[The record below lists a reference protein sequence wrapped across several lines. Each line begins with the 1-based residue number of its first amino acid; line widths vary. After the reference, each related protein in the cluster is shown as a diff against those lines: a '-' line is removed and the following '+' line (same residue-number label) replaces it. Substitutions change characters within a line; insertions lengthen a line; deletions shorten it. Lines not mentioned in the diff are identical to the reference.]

1 MSIQAKNDIAPF
13 NEVASLK
20 NFSHNKIN
28 SKADPLL
35 NKADLRSKFALENA
49 GVGIWEW
56 DISTDELVWSSVMFS
71 LYGYDSHQENIS
83 YEFWRRHVHKDDID
97 QTEHK
102 IKKVLQ
108 DNIKLEMQFRIVC
121 PDQTIKYL
129 KCIAKIIQDDNGAS
143 SKMIGT
149 NWDITDQVCQ
159 QKEIQKIKNELVLFF
174 NLNAD
179 YMCIANRDGYF
190 EKVND
195 AFFSKLGYTKE
206 MIKEHKF
213 IHFIHNDDRASSLEE
228 LKKLDLG
235 VTIVNFTNRF
245 KSKNGKWKWLSWAVT
260 PDMNT
265 GKLYA
270 TARDISSLVKLKFAQ
285 ERERELKKQKEI
297 AEEIARIGDK
307 FISTMSHELRTPIN
321 GISGIIDF
329 LSKEENFPEEYREHF
344 SIMEASVDNLTVILN
359 DILDLS
365 KIQSGTFDLMI
376 CDTELRSIVKHVV
389 ELYRK
394 KAEKKGLELFFICPE
409 SASIQIRSSRIR
421 LVQVLNNLVSNAIKF
436 TEKGSV
442 TIIVSSLK
450 ETNHC
455 IEYKIEV
462 KDTGR
467 GIHKSDHNQIFEAY
481 GQIEQANDRSKTG
494 TGLGLSICKKIMS
507 LMGGQI
513 GLDSSTNTGSN
524 FWVTFTADKVKHQL
538 RPSKNDV
545 EMQLFPGFKVLVV
558 EDNLVNQK
566 VLDLLLTQRACNV
579 QIVGSGNEA
588 IEAVKKETFDLVF
601 MDINL
606 PGISGIEA
614 SRFIR
619 KFKKTCP
626 PIIGHGASGLTFYET
641 ELKEGVFDGFLNKPV
656 QSVQLE
662 NILMNW
668 FKNI

>member
-1 MSIQAKNDIAPF
+1 
-13 NEVASLK
+13 
-20 NFSHNKIN
+20 
-28 SKADPLL
+28 
-35 NKADLRSKFALENA
+35 
-49 GVGIWEW
+49 
-56 DISTDELVWSSVMFS
+56 
-71 LYGYDSHQENIS
+71 
-83 YEFWRRHVHKDDID
+83 
-97 QTEHK
+97 
-102 IKKVLQ
+102 
-108 DNIKLEMQFRIVC
+108 MQFRIVC

-129 KCIAKIIQDDNGAS
+129 KCIAKIIQDDSGAS

-179 YMCIANRDGYF
+179 YMCIANREGYF

-195 AFFSKLGYTKE
+195 AFFSKLGYTKD

-270 TARDISSLVKLKFAQ
+270 TARDISSLVKLKSAK

-329 LSKEENFPEEYREHF
+329 LSKEENFPDQYREHF

-394 KAEKKGLELFFICPE
+394 KGRKQRVRAIFYMPRICIDP
-409 SASIQIRSSRIR
+409 
-421 LVQVLNNLVSNAIKF
+421 
-436 TEKGSV
+436 
-442 TIIVSSLK
+442 
-450 ETNHC
+450 
-455 IEYKIEV
+455 
-462 KDTGR
+462 
-467 GIHKSDHNQIFEAY
+467 NQI
-481 GQIEQANDRSKTG
+481 
-494 TGLGLSICKKIMS
+494 L
-507 LMGGQI
+507 
-513 GLDSSTNTGSN
+513 
-524 FWVTFTADKVKHQL
+524 
-538 RPSKNDV
+538 KN
-545 EMQLFPGFKVLVV
+545 
-558 EDNLVNQK
+558 
-566 VLDLLLTQRACNV
+566 
-579 QIVGSGNEA
+579 
-588 IEAVKKETFDLVF
+588 
-601 MDINL
+601 
-606 PGISGIEA
+606 
-614 SRFIR
+614 
-619 KFKKTCP
+619 
-626 PIIGHGASGLTFYET
+626 
-641 ELKEGVFDGFLNKPV
+641 
-656 QSVQLE
+656 
-662 NILMNW
+662 
-668 FKNI
+668 

>member
-1 MSIQAKNDIAPF
+1 MSLQSKNDIAPF
-13 NEVASLK
+13 KEVAVPNNLSYHQANTK
-20 NFSHNKIN
+20 D
-28 SKADPLL
+28 DPLL
-35 NKADLRSKFALENA
+35 NRVDLRSKFALENA

-56 DISTDELVWSSVMFS
+56 DISTDELVWSSVMFT
-71 LYGYDSHQENIS
+71 LYGYDSYQENIS
-83 YEFWRRHVHKDDID
+83 YEFWRSHVHKDDID
-97 QTEHK
+97 ETESK

-108 DNIKLEMQFRIVC
+108 DNVKLEMQFRIVC
-121 PDQTIKYL
+121 PNQSIKYV
-129 KCIAKIIQDDNGAS
+129 KCIAKIIQDDSKS
-143 SKMIGT
+143 SLKMIGT
-149 NWDITDQVCQ
+149 NWDVTDQVYQ
-159 QKEIQKIKNELVLFF
+159 QIEVQKIKNELILFF

-195 AFFSKLGYTKE
+195 AFFSKLGYNKE
-206 MIKEHKF
+206 MIREHKF

-235 VTIVNFTNRF
+235 VTIVNFTNRL
-245 KSKNGKWKWLSWAVT
+245 KSKNGEWKWLSWAVT

-270 TARDISSLVKLKFAQ
+270 TARDISSLVKLKSAK

-329 LSKEENFPEEYREHF
+329 LSKEENFPEQYREHF
-344 SIMEASVDNLTVILN
+344 RIMEASVDNLTVILN

-376 CDTELRSIVKHVV
+376 CYTELRSIVKHVV

-394 KAEKKGLELFFICPE
+394 KAERKGLELFFICPE
-409 SASIQIRSSRIR
+409 SASIQIRSSKIR

-436 TEKGSV
+436 TDKGSV

-450 ETNHC
+450 ETNQC

-513 GLDSSTNTGSN
+513 GLDSAINAGSN
-524 FWVTFTADKVKHQL
+524 FWVIFTADKVKQQL
-538 RPSKNDV
+538 RVSKKV
-545 EMQLFPGFKVLVV
+545 IEMQLFPGFRVLVV

-566 VLDLLLTQRACNV
+566 VLDLLLTQRKCNV

-588 IEAVKKETFDLVF
+588 IEIIKKETFDVVI

-606 PGISGIEA
+606 SGISGIEA

-619 KFKKTCP
+619 KSNVICP
-626 PIIGHGASGLTFYET
+626 PIIGHGASGLTFYKT

-656 QSVQLE
+656 QSEQLE
-662 NILMNW
+662 NILNTI
-668 FKNI
+668 KSK